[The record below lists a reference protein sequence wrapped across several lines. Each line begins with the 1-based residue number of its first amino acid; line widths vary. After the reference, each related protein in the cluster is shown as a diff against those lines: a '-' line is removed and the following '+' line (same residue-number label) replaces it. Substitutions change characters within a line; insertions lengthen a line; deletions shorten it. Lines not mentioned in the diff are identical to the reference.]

1 MHPSTSLVLAALAAS
16 ATASQVNV
24 VHVLEKLEVVPRS
37 SANTPS
43 DALLAR
49 QDASDEECNSS
60 LSSIIADM
68 PTLPSEFMDYAM
80 TATDPMPTGDS
91 CTQALPLS
99 LSKPLLDSVTAFAR
113 WGADKSQDAVQYM
126 ENCDAQGLNDPD
138 SPPIMNPGDL
148 ITQECSEEP
157 VLLFTDASTTVT
169 VSVSDVINDLRDE
182 ILASL
187 TGTAST
193 GAAATV
199 TKTSESTPASGSAT
213 PSSSDSD
220 SEGASS
226 TGADESAASGAAQS
240 TGAGDGSGAARFG
253 LTAVGV
259 AAMAGVAGLFVS
271 L

>member
-24 VHVLEKLEVVPRS
+24 VHVLEKLEVIPRS
-37 SANTPS
+37 SPNTPS
-43 DALLAR
+43 DAILAR

-80 TATDPMPTGDS
+80 TATEPMPTGDS
-91 CTQALPLS
+91 CTLALPLS

-157 VLLFTDASTTVT
+157 VLLFTDASTTAT
-169 VSVSDVINDLRDE
+169 VSVSDVIDDLRDE

-187 TGTAST
+187 STAST
-193 GAAATV
+193 GAVETV
-199 TKTSESTPASGSAT
+199 TKTSPASGSAT
-213 PSSSDSD
+213 PSSSGSD
-220 SEGASS
+220 SEDASS

-253 LTAVGV
+253 LTAAGV